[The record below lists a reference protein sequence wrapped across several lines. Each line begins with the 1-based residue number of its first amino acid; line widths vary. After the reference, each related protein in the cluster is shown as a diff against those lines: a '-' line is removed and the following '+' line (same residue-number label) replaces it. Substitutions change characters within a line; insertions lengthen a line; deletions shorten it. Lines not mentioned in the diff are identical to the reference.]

1 MATAELSSG
10 TAAAPRPSRPQLT
23 PPQKQAI
30 ASATGELICAT
41 ITGRKPHFPDPTLA
55 GSAETPLSG
64 GFVSLKRAKH
74 LRACCGGLQ
83 GQAMTLGRA
92 VYDAAVRSALED
104 VRFPPLS
111 PTELP

>member
-1 MATAELSSG
+1 MTPRIAPAHNTLIS
-10 TAAAPRPSRPQLT
+10 AAA
-23 PPQKQAI
+23 
-30 ASATGELICAT
+30 
-41 ITGRKPHFPDPTLA
+41 A

-92 VYDAAVRSALED
+92 VYDAAVRSTLERLVHETCWPAGPRETRTQVPD
-104 VRFPPLS
+104 AAG
-111 PTELP
+111 T